1 MRSTVNSVSFYSSL
15 PTTILDT
22 DKMHG
27 SITAQCCDE
36 FDSEPNCEAVEIE
49 LRAFDIEGEVSFFA
63 TLNYDNALFLANSI
77 LKILEIQKL
86 KIK

>member
-15 PTTILDT
+15 PTTTLDT

-36 FDSEPNCEAVEIE
+36 FDNEPNCEAIEIE
-49 LRAFDIEGEVSFFA
+49 LRANDIEGEVSFYS
-63 TLNYDNALFLANSI
+63 TLNYENALFLANSI
-77 LKILEIQKL
+77 LKILEIQKSRL
-86 KIK
+86 

>member
-15 PTTILDT
+15 PTTTLDT

-36 FDSEPNCEAVEIE
+36 FDNEPNCEAIEIE
-49 LRAFDIEGEVSFFA
+49 LRAIDIEGEVSFYS

-77 LKILEIQKL
+77 LKILEIQKSRL
-86 KIK
+86 